1 MRKIIFL
8 TFFLF
13 LYADVK
19 YIINE
24 IVKIEEFKPIFKK
37 IKYYNVF
44 EYETN
49 IVKENIMAVSQKEDL
64 NLKIYAIF
72 QNRVNIN
79 GKWFKV
85 GDNIYG
91 YKIVKIDK
99 NFVLLKNK
107 NRQKTLKILPISN
120 KLQIK

>member
-1 MRKIIFL
+1 MKKIILL

-49 IVKENIMAVSQKEDL
+49 IVKENIVAVSQKKNL

-91 YKIVKIDK
+91 YKIVKINK
-99 NFVLLKNK
+99 NFVLLKNGNSK
-107 NRQKTLKILPISN
+107 KILKILPSSN